1 MLKHLFGAPIVQ
13 NKISEADHLLARFET
28 QFPCK
33 SSSQQQEIATYETIS
48 RSRDQK
54 KPYTKTFLPN
64 HSK

>member
-1 MLKHLFGAPIVQ
+1 MLKHLFGTPIVQ

-33 SSSQQQEIATYETIS
+33 SSSQQQEIATYEMIF

-54 KPYTKTFLPN
+54 KPGTKTLLPD
-64 HSK
+64 HPK